1 MNNQYQKKGFTL
13 VELLIVIGILA
24 VLATATVLVLN
35 PAELFRQARDT
46 KRINDLEA
54 LRSAVSLYL
63 STVSSPDMDAAGSCA
78 ANYWGSVAGAAENF
92 TGSPAQHANVATA
105 IDGTG
110 WLPIDFTQIPGGS
123 PLSSLPTDPLNPD
136 TATQAYTYRCDN
148 TAKTF
153 ELNANMEST
162 RYAQGGSDDVESTD
176 GGDQVGIYEGGN
188 DPGLNL

>member
-24 VLATATVLVLN
+24 VLATTTVLVLN

-46 KRINDLEA
+46 KRINDLGA
-54 LRSAVSLYL
+54 LKSAVSLYL
-63 STVSSPDMDAAGSCA
+63 STVSSPDMDGPGSCA
-78 ANYWGSVAGAAENF
+78 TNYWGSIAGATENF
-92 TGSPAQHANVATA
+92 TGIPAQNANVSTA

-110 WLPIDFTQIPGGS
+110 WLPIDFTDIPGGS

-136 TATQAYTYRCDN
+136 TAAQAYTYRCDN

-153 ELNANMEST
+153 ELNGNMEST
-162 RYAQGGSDDVESTD
+162 RYAQAGSDDVESTD
-176 GGDQVGIYEGGN
+176 GGDAAGIFEAGN

>member
-1 MNNQYQKKGFTL
+1 MNNQYQKRGFTL

-63 STVSSPDMDAAGSCA
+63 STVSSPDMDVAGTCGT
-78 ANYWGSVAGAAENF
+78 NYWGSVAGATENF
-92 TGSPAQHANVATA
+92 TASPTQHANVATA

-110 WLPIDFTQIPGGS
+110 WLPINFTLIPGGS
-123 PLSSLPTDPLNPD
+123 PLAVLPTDPLNPD
-136 TATQAYTYRCDN
+136 TGAQSYTYACN
-148 TAKTF
+148 AAANTF

-162 RYAQGGSDDVESTD
+162 RYAQGGGDDVESTD
-176 GGDQVGIYEGGN
+176 GGDVAGVYETGN
-188 DPGLNL
+188 DPGFNL